1 MNIPEYLTEDE
12 TFFYI
17 DKEHIT
23 DIQEYEDFV
32 PLSDLLDRDDV
43 SNAYYNCIGQL
54 YGKNVLVI

>member
-12 TFFYI
+12 TFFYV

-32 PLSDLLDRDDV
+32 PLCDLLDRDDV
-43 SNAYYNCIGQL
+43 SNALFNCVGQL
-54 YGKNVLVI
+54 YGKNVIVI